1 MNFVEIIIKKST
13 NTQFRLMVINYLNH
27 IKRKYMM
34 EHQVQQRLLTRLKML
49 NLKSFMLQMEEDL
62 LGCGLEFPNLN
73 NR

>member
-1 MNFVEIIIKKST
+1 
-13 NTQFRLMVINYLNH
+13 MVINYLNH